1 VEIARHIFVGGGH
14 ASVPSRR
21 QAPMRSTASTQAPLA
36 VIGSSRRS
44 AASLVLPEKHPSAH

>member
-14 ASVPSRR
+14 ASVPRR
-21 QAPMRSTASTQAPLA
+21 QAAMRSTASTQAPLA

-44 AASLVLPEKHPSAH
+44 AASSVLPEKHPGAH